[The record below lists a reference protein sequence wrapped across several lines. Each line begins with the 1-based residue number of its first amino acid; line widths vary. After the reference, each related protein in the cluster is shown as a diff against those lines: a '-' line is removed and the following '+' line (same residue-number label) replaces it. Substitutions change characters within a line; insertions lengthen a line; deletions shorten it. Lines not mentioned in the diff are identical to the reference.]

1 MDQIQES
8 LIYKS
13 IRHSQ
18 VRKLTASLLD
28 EVCHNVCV
36 EHQLLQ
42 LTDENLN
49 EKMAIRSDEVRIDT
63 AARSFWVTGQM
74 EFFDVRVF
82 NPIAKR
88 YVYMDTSK
96 AYQLNEKEKR
106 GITKKV
112 Y

>member
-1 MDQIQES
+1 MNQIQEPLICKS
-8 LIYKS
+8 L
-13 IRHSQ
+13 RHNQ

-42 LTDENLN
+42 LTGENLN
-49 EKMAIRSDEVRIDT
+49 EKMAIRSDEIRVDT
-63 AARSFWVTGQM
+63 AARSFWVTGQIA
-74 EFFDVRVF
+74 FFDVSVF

-88 YVYMDTSK
+88 YVYMGTSK